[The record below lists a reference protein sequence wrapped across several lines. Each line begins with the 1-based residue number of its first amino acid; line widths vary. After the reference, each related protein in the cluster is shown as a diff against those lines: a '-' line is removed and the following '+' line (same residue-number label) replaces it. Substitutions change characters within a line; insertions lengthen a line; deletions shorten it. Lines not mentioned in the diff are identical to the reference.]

1 MVRITAGQVSSQLR
15 YYWEDG
21 GARLGLATVAAAL
34 SAQTV
39 TTIFSSG
46 LPAGHT
52 GRRGR
57 GSPLTALARLA

>member
-1 MVRITAGQVSSQLR
+1 M
-15 YYWEDG
+15 
-21 GARLGLATVAAAL
+21 ATVAAAL

-52 GRRGR
+52 GRRGK
-57 GSPLTALARLA
+57 GVAPNCLGKAGIARILV

>member
-46 LPAGHT
+46 LPAGHIINYVS
-52 GRRGR
+52 G
-57 GSPLTALARLA
+57 LL